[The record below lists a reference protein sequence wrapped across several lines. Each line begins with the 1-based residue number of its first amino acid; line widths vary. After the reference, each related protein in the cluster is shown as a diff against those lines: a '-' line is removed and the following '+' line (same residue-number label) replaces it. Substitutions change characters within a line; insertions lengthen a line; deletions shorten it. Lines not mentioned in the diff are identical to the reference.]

1 MAQKEPTGFKSWIF
15 TTDHKRIA
23 IMYLITTIVF
33 LVVGLLLATV
43 MRLHQLF
50 PPTDM
55 SPAAIESAIISP
67 RTYNAFFTVHG
78 VAMILYWII
87 PVLLGFFANYL
98 IPLMI
103 GAHDVAFPRLNALS
117 FWFFVAA
124 SVMAVIALVSRV
136 DIGWTG
142 YPPYSLR
149 TTANSALYV
158 FAVHLLGA
166 SSLAGAVNFITTI
179 ITLRAPGMSWG
190 RLNLAVWGL
199 FGAFVIQLIGIPVL
213 AAAVTM
219 LLFDRYLGTS
229 FYQAPSGGNP
239 VLYQHLFWFYAH
251 PAVYVVALPVF
262 GITSEIISTF
272 ARKTIFG
279 YTSMV
284 VAIMIITVLGFEVWV
299 HHLFTAGVVDWLRV
313 VQTWLT
319 VFIAIPTGIKIF
331 NWLATLHKGSI
342 EFNTPML
349 HALGF
354 IGIFVIG
361 GVTGV
366 ANGML
371 GFDIHVHDTYWVTGH
386 FHFVLALSMTML
398 CLGGIYFWFPKFTGK
413 MYNEKWGK
421 IGFWLAF
428 VGAIVGFFPHFILG
442 LQGMPRRY
450 WAIPPEFVNDFKII
464 SVFSFIAIA
473 GVVIALVNFLVSAI
487 KGEKLPPELN
497 ANPWNAKSLEWTIPS
512 PPPFYNFEHIP
523 TITAGPY
530 EYGNPHPEGKKA
542 HH

>member
-1 MAQKEPTGFKSWIF
+1 MSKEPTGLKSWIF

-23 IMYLITTIVF
+23 ILYLVTTLVF
-33 LVVGLLLATV
+33 LFVGLLLATV
-43 MRLHQLF
+43 MRLHHLM
-50 PPTDM
+50 PTK
-55 SPAAIESAIISP
+55 EIIKP
-67 RTYNAFFTVHG
+67 DIYNAFFSVHG
-78 VAMILYWII
+78 IAMILYWII

-117 FWFFVAA
+117 YWLFAAA
-124 SVMAVIALVSRV
+124 SIIAVLALLSGV
-136 DIGWTG
+136 DVGWTG
-142 YPPYSLR
+142 YPPYSI
-149 TTANSALYV
+149 TTKTNSALYV

-166 SSLAGAVNFITTI
+166 SSIAGAVNFITTI
-179 ITLRAPGMSWG
+179 ITLRAPGMTWG

-199 FGAFVIQLIGIPVL
+199 FGAFIIQLIGVPVL

-219 LLFDRYLGTS
+219 LLLDRYLGTN
-229 FYQAPSGGNP
+229 FYEYKQGGDP

-262 GITSEIISTF
+262 GITSDIIATF

-284 VAIMIITVLGFEVWV
+284 AAMMVITVLGFEVWV
-299 HHLFTAGVVDWLRV
+299 HHLFTAGVVDWLRI
-313 VQTWLT
+313 VQSWLT

-342 EFNTPML
+342 EFSTPML

-354 IGIFVIG
+354 IAIFVIG

-366 ANGML
+366 ANGMV

-398 CLGGIYFWFPKFTGK
+398 CLGGIYFWFPKMTGK
-413 MYNEKWGK
+413 MYSETWGK
-421 IGFWLAF
+421 VGFWLALI
-428 VGAIVGFFPHFILG
+428 GSIGGFLPHFYLG
-442 LQGMPRRY
+442 LEGMPRRY
-450 WAIPPEFVNDFKII
+450 WHIPAQFQPEFNVMSI
-464 SVFSFIAIA
+464 FSFIAIV
-473 GVVIALVNFLVSAI
+473 GFLTALLNLLFSAI
-487 KGEKLPPELN
+487 KGEKLTDLE
-497 ANPWNAKSLEWTIPS
+497 AQGVIDSAKNPWNSTSLEWTIPS
-512 PPPFYNFEHIP
+512 PPPFYNFEQIP

-530 EYGNPHPEGKKA
+530 EYGAPPAEAKVIKK